1 MSLDPEGLYQNH
13 TAPTN
18 TQIIILLRFF
28 GKPKKGG
35 AEEMSE
41 TPTYICGRCGKNCEG
56 FPAISRK
63 DNKTAICPNCGKA
76 EAFEAYAAHLE
87 KTAEDPNN

>member
-1 MSLDPEGLYQNH
+1 
-13 TAPTN
+13 
-18 TQIIILLRFF
+18 
-28 GKPKKGG
+28 
-35 AEEMSE
+35 MSE